1 MSSGRSSK
9 PGQAKSRKTLGL
21 FDPKTEDAP
30 SGILGASLKPNPQV
44 IGTPNFELETYISN
58 YKGRSRFNRLFHI
71 GTTSDV
77 LAVDALKLAVAQAL
91 SETDVDQYL
100 KAVQALA
107 RLAPKD
113 PELAPNLGWVGKV
126 RADMQAKTERLE
138 SELRGY
144 KNNLIKESIR
154 MGNEDLGNHFYATG
168 DLPAA
173 SRAYWQMRDFCTTP
187 THVSSMYLKLI
198 NVSMDRNDWI
208 STHAYV
214 YRLRNALSKP
224 EDMAKNTPRTVI
236 ALGLSQMHQGQYL
249 EAANTFLSIDP
260 TGVLEETFDEVIS
273 ANDVAVYGGL
283 CALASMTRDDLKR
296 RVLDNKSFR
305 NFLELEPHIRR
316 AIKCFWEARY
326 RPLLDILESYRV
338 DYMLDVHLHK
348 HIDTLYRQIRVKS
361 IQQYLIPSSKTVLK
375 DMIAIFSPELMGG
388 EAKPFSLSS
397 PFIVELIRLIE
408 NDLIDFRIDLVGGFL
423 VRNQVDLRAQVQAEI
438 LQNVAEF
445 NNAVRLRML
454 NMEIM
459 DSPMAIE
466 PVTAADR
473 AYRRPNDPNLPD
485 FQEGSNAYQGNPS
498 T

>member
-1 MSSGRSSK
+1 M
-9 PGQAKSRKTLGL
+9 A
-21 FDPKTEDAP
+21 AP
-30 SGILGASLKPNPQV
+30 PGILSAPLKPIPQV
-44 IGTPNFELETYISN
+44 IGR
-58 YKGRSRFNRLFHI
+58 GRFNRLLHI
-71 GTTSDV
+71 GTSSDV
-77 LAVDALKLAVAQAL
+77 LALDALKLAVAQAL

-113 PELAPNLGWVGKV
+113 PELVPNPGWVGKV
-126 RADMQAKTERLE
+126 RGDMQAKTERLE

-168 DLPAA
+168 DLPSA

-198 NVSMDRNDWI
+198 TVSMDRNDWI
-208 STHAYV
+208 STHGYV

-249 EAANTFLSIDP
+249 DAANTFLSLDP

-283 CALASMTRDDLKR
+283 CALASMTREDLKR
-296 RVLDNKSFR
+296 RVLDNKYFR

-338 DYMLDVHLHK
+338 DYMLDIHLHK
-348 HIDTLYRQIRVKS
+348 HINTLYHQIRVKS
-361 IQQYLIPSSKTVLK
+361 IQQYLVPSSKTVLK
-375 DMIAIFSPELMGG
+375 DMIAIFSPELIGG
-388 EAKPFSLSS
+388 EAKPFSLLS
-397 PFIVELIRLIE
+397 PFIRELIHLIE
-408 NDLIDFRIDLVGGFL
+408 DGLIDFRLDLVGGFL
-423 VRNQVDLRAQVQAEI
+423 VRNQVDLRAQVQREI
-438 LQNVAEF
+438 LLNAAQFDE
-445 NNAVRLRML
+445 AVRLRML
-454 NMEIM
+454 NMEIIE
-459 DSPMAIE
+459 SGMAIE
-466 PVTAADR
+466 SATPADR
-473 AYRRPNDPNLPD
+473 AHRRQNDPNLPD
-485 FQEGSNAYQGNPS
+485 FQAGSNPFKGIHA